1 MKLSMFTAAALA
13 AGLAFAGAVSAQ
25 PPAGDGGG
33 GGGGHGGHGPMAAV
47 RQVCMAD
54 IQKACPDA
62 KPGPGGG
69 VRECIVA
76 HHTEFSQPCQDAIAQ
91 MRAARQQQHQ
101 GGGGESPA
109 PQ

>member
-25 PPAGDGGG
+25 PPAGEGG
-33 GGGGHGGHGPMAAV
+33 GGGGHGHGAMAAV
-47 RQVCMAD
+47 RQACMAD

-69 VRECIVA
+69 MRECIVG

-91 MRAARQQQHQ
+91 MRAARQQQQ
-101 GGGGESPA
+101 QNGGGA
-109 PQ
+109 PPPQQ